1 MIKDVIDILLAP
13 YAVLM
18 IVAIGVGLYALFN
31 MPTNSKGQRR

>member
-1 MIKDVIDILLAP
+1 MKTIIDVLLAP

-18 IVAIGVGLYALFN
+18 IVAIGAGIYALFN